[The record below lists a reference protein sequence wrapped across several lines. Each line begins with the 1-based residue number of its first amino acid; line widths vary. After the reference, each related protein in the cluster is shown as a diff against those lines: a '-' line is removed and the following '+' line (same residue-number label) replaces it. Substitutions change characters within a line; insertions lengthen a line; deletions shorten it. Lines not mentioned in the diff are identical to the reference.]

1 MGEPKY
7 TIKYRYEQRDLPL
20 HSDADPC
27 RPSEVIVEI
36 SLPHLSSA
44 KGIDLDVLEHLLTL
58 ESQDPVAYKLVLKL
72 PYPVLED
79 QGAAKFDKAT
89 STLVV
94 TLPVKANKDPV
105 SRLVSTDSGIGLEF
119 DEDTIEAI
127 QNNEEAPAIDK
138 KPQETIE
145 DRALPPYT
153 CNIYEGLMVF
163 TINVR
168 NVVGD

>member
-1 MGEPKY
+1 MSQEEVQERPQEPEY

-20 HSDADPC
+20 QSDSDPC

-94 TLPVKANKDPV
+94 SLPVKANKDPV
-105 SRLVSTDSGIGLEF
+105 SSSWPFKFPMKASFLLQVSRLVFFPRFLPVKAFPQVEACLMQIILVVKSTLHF
-119 DEDTIEAI
+119 
-127 QNNEEAPAIDK
+127 
-138 KPQETIE
+138 
-145 DRALPPYT
+145 RHW
-153 CNIYEGLMVF
+153 
-163 TINVR
+163 
-168 NVVGD
+168 